1 MSAGGRGD
9 CVLPGLRPL
18 TAAMTYVALYRKY
31 RSQTFD
37 ELMGQRH
44 VTQTLRNALKAGHAA
59 HAYLFCGPRGTGKTT
74 TARLVAK
81 ALNCDRAPTDNPC
94 NQCDPCRRITEGRSM
109 DVIEIDAAS
118 NRGIDDIKELREQV
132 RYAPSQ
138 ERCKCYIIDEVHQL
152 SADAFNALLKTLE
165 EPPKHVYFI
174 LATTEVH
181 KVPKTIVSR
190 CQRFDFRTATVQ
202 DLVENLRRVVQSE
215 GIRITDDAIQAI
227 ARAANGGW
235 RDSLSLLE
243 QVASYS
249 TNEITAD
256 EVQAILGSVELS
268 ALFSLADAVAAKDAG
283 EVFRCVDRLLSEGK
297 EPRRLL
303 TALGGHFRDLMLT
316 VAAYDHA
323 VERYGP
329 ELASQYKAQAEKMPA
344 RFILHAAEAL
354 QAAESQLRWT
364 SDHRLLLELT
374 LVKLTTDSHTASTAS
389 LQTQQAKAETPP
401 QAQAV
406 AKSHPSP
413 QAPEQPALGLPKS
426 ETASAAQTSPA
437 PKTRQQHAVDSES
450 RRSLSLEWVQQ
461 AWPTVVERLTP
472 KALQSVARRAVVVAV
487 EGRCIK
493 LSGTKAVVS
502 TLARE
507 NSRQALER
515 TLKDVLDV
523 AVTVKV
529 VEGAGGQKQNGQ
541 PDVPSDAEWMNGL
554 VPPPEEQPDL
564 PPPWDLPP
572 ANNAAQEQKQRT
584 EMEPNLR
591 RLADLFDAEKIV
603 EEGE

>member
-1 MSAGGRGD
+1 
-9 CVLPGLRPL
+9 
-18 TAAMTYVALYRKY
+18 MTYVALYRKY

-44 VTQTLRNALKAGHAA
+44 VTQTLRNALKSGHAA

-74 TARLVAK
+74 TARLIAK

-94 NQCDPCRRITEGRSM
+94 NQCEPCRRITEGRSM

-174 LATTEVH
+174 LATTEAH
-181 KVPKTIVSR
+181 KVPRTIVSR

-202 DLVENLRRVVQSE
+202 DLVENLRKVAGKE
-215 GIRITDDAIQAI
+215 GIKITDEAVQAI

-243 QVASYS
+243 QAASYS
-249 TNEITAD
+249 ANEITAD
-256 EVQAILGSVELS
+256 EVQAILGAVELP
-268 ALFSLADAVAAKDAG
+268 ALFSLADAVAAKDPG
-283 EVFRCVDRLLSEGK
+283 EVFRCVDRLVAQGK

-303 TALGGHFRDLMLT
+303 TALEGHFRDLMLT

-329 ELASQYKAQAEKMPA
+329 ELASQYKAQAAKMPA
-344 RFILHAAEAL
+344 RFLLHAAEAL
-354 QAAESQLRWT
+354 QTAESQLRWS

-374 LVKLTTDSHTASTAS
+374 LAKLASDADAGPAPRPQNHQTNTAAPPA
-389 LQTQQAKAETPP
+389 QAEGVTVNRSTPP
-401 QAQAV
+401 TAEQRAARSGRTRPLTLDEVQKAWSAV
-406 AKSHPSP
+406 I
-413 QAPEQPALGLPKS
+413 
-426 ETASAAQTSPA
+426 
-437 PKTRQQHAVDSES
+437 
-450 RRSLSLEWVQQ
+450 
-461 AWPTVVERLTP
+461 ERLTP
-472 KALQSVARRAVVVAV
+472 KALRSMAEKASVVALD
-487 EGRCIK
+487 GRCVR
-493 LSGTKAVVS
+493 LSGTKAVV
-502 TLARE
+502 TALTRE
-507 NSRQALER
+507 ASRKALEG
-515 TLKDVLDV
+515 TLTDVLGV
-523 AVTVKV
+523 PLTVRV
-529 VEGAGGQKQNGQ
+529 VEGPTAQAQNGQ
-541 PDVPSDAEWMNGL
+541 PEAPSTADWASGL
-554 VPPPEEQPDL
+554 VPPPDEQPDM
-564 PPPWDLPP
+564 PAPWDLPA
-572 ANNAAQEQKQRT
+572 ANGTVQERKKQKI
-584 EMEPNLR
+584 EPDLLR
-591 RLADLFDAEKIV
+591 VAEIFDAEAIL